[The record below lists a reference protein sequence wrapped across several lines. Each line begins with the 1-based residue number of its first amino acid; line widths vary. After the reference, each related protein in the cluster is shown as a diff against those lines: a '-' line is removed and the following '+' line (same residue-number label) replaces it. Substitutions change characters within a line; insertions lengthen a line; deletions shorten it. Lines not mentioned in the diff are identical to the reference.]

1 MKTQV
6 ERLEAGK
13 GLHTALACHE
23 CRCSVKLKD
32 CHKDKNGLW
41 YHKKCGKLIIRHM
54 F

>member
-1 MKTQV
+1 MKTQA

-13 GLHTALACHE
+13 RLLTALACHE

-32 CHKDKNGLW
+32 CYKKKDKLW
-41 YHKKCGKLIIRHM
+41 YHKKCGKLIVQHM